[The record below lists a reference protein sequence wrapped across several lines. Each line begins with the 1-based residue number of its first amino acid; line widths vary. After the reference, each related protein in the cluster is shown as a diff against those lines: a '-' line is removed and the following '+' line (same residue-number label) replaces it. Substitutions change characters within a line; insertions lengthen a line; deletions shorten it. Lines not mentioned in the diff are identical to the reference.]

1 MKTAPL
7 ARFFTCFLCLALLMP
22 MLVCYPAAVGEPEE
36 QPILTAENK
45 VIAEGGG
52 FDLSADPAATAVRTL
67 NQVAHH

>member
-1 MKTAPL
+1 MFPVSCVTDAY
-7 ARFFTCFLCLALLMP
+7 AGLLSRRRGGAGG
-22 MLVCYPAAVGEPEE
+22 AAS
-36 QPILTAENK
+36 ILTAENK